1 MIKKI
6 SQIRQDSAIMFE
18 LVMIDNLTLT
28 ITWRGSS
35 VG

>member
-6 SQIRQDSAIMFE
+6 SQIRQDSAIMFK

>member
-6 SQIRQDSAIMFE
+6 SQIRQDSVAMFE